1 GETSRSPTTAVTAAT
16 AGPSGA
22 PLKVTGVAAG
32 LLFPHAAQAVQI
44 VRRRRPLGA
53 KKWSTQT
60 VYAITSLSPAQASP
74 AYLAEITR
82 GHWTIGRVAPALCG
96 AGAPSE
102 PGERAFPAPR
112 LKQAR
117 RRRG

>member
-1 GETSRSPTTAVTAAT
+1 LRRTVTKN
-16 AGPSGA
+16 G
-22 PLKVTGVAAG
+22 
-32 LLFPHAAQAVQI
+32 
-44 VRRRRPLGA
+44 
-53 KKWSTQT
+53 KKTIEV
-60 VYAITSLSPAQASP
+60 VYLITSTHARTADPAT
-74 AYLAEITR
+74 LAAWVR
-82 GHWTIGRVAPALCG
+82 SHWHIGRVAPALCG